1 MEATVIPNRGAWLEF
16 ETDARDVAY
25 VRIDRTRKMPITVLL
40 RALGVNTDQEILD
53 LFGDNEYLR
62 NTLEKDNIET
72 AEKALLEIYE
82 RLRPGEPPT
91 VENAKSLL
99 VSRFFDPKRYD
110 LAHVGRYKMN
120 KKLSIKNRLLN
131 QTLAE
136 TIVDKS
142 TGEVLAE
149 RGDKIDRRLLNQLI
163 PYLESEE
170 NKLNLET
177 IQLYNGVVDVEAPI
191 QLIKILDPTDSEGE
205 RVLHVVGNAN
215 VENEVKKITQ
225 ADILSSISY
234 FFNLLF
240 EVGHTDD
247 IDHLGNRRLR
257 SVGEL
262 LQNQFRIGLSRMERV
277 VRERMSIQDTSS
289 ITPQQLINI
298 RPVIASIKEFF
309 GSSQLSQF
317 MDQTNPLAEL
327 THKRRL
333 SALGPGGLTRERAGM
348 EVRDVHY
355 SHYGRM
361 CPIETPEGPNIGL
374 INSLSSYARVNKFG
388 FIETPYRRVDA
399 ETNKVTANI

>member
-1 MEATVIPNRGAWLEF
+1 PLMTDTGTFIINGAERVIVSQLVRSPSVYYNEKFDKNGKRGMEATVIPNRGAWLEF

-25 VRIDRTRKMPITVLL
+25 VRIDRTRKMPINVLL
-40 RALGVNTDQEILD
+40 RALGVNTDQEILY

-163 PYLESEE
+163 PYLEAEE
-170 NKLNLET
+170 NKLNLEM
-177 IQLYNGVVDVEAPI
+177 IQLYNGVVDEEAPVQI
-191 QLIKILDPTDSEGE
+191 IKIIDPTDAEGE
-205 RVLHVVGNAN
+205 RVLHVVGNADIGN
-215 VENEVKKITQ
+215 DVK
-225 ADILSSISY
+225 
-234 FFNLLF
+234 
-240 EVGHTDD
+240 H
-247 IDHLGNRRLR
+247 
-257 SVGEL
+257 
-262 LQNQFRIGLSRMERV
+262 
-277 VRERMSIQDTSS
+277 
-289 ITPQQLINI
+289 ITP
-298 RPVIASIKEFF
+298 
-309 GSSQLSQF
+309 
-317 MDQTNPLAEL
+317 
-327 THKRRL
+327 
-333 SALGPGGLTRERAGM
+333 
-348 EVRDVHY
+348 
-355 SHYGRM
+355 
-361 CPIETPEGPNIGL
+361 
-374 INSLSSYARVNKFG
+374 
-388 FIETPYRRVDA
+388 
-399 ETNKVTANI
+399 